1 MKALST
7 GSKYQ
12 RGSGILEIIIA
23 VAILTL
29 GISAATLLSFANQTL
44 KTDSG
49 TSGEALYKAKGVLEN
64 ARASSTADFLGIVS
78 TTTSDGIYTKKLTVS
93 DLTPCRKEATSAIT
107 WQLEARPQKIT
118 LTTDFADIAGTLALG
133 GDCASDPPVGGWTAP
148 ATLLSR
154 DLNYKAAYNDNP
166 SVDSSAGTPA
176 TDVDVLNKM
185 VYMTALSSKD
195 DFFILDATNIA
206 NSTYPPIKGSLNTG
220 GAGLNS
226 LDVMHSN
233 TTGKTYAFVVQN
245 ENTNQFQVLD
255 VSSSTSPSL
264 IASETLPN
272 ITFTCSPPSK
282 PCLAGQT
289 ISYYNGRVYIG
300 TNYIANLALPSTKNN
315 EFHVYCVSDT
325 SIPGCSP
332 ATPVWLGSANVE
344 HNVNAISV
352 RGNYAYLATSNDNNE
367 LMVYD
372 ITNPGNITQVG
383 GFNANRTGSDIE
395 DDATVF
401 LLGNQLY
408 LGRQIASNAS
418 ERDFYILDVSIPTSP
433 VELCPTCSLNLKTIV
448 QNNFGKNISGS
459 TVMGIRVSGKFAFL
473 ALNDPNVDFLTL
485 DISNPAS
492 PQLLT
497 PYNFS
502 NDTTSLDLENGYI
515 YTSNNQ
521 NDGLRIIRPAQCA
534 DKIDND
540 GDGLVDS
547 ADPQCHTDGNAN
559 NSASYN
565 PEDDNES

>member
-1 MKALST
+1 MKAQST
-7 GSKYQ
+7 GNNNE

-49 TSGEALYKAKGVLEN
+49 TSSEALYKAKGALEN

-78 TTTSDGIYTKKLTVS
+78 TTTSDGIYTKKLTVN
-93 DLTPCRKEATSAIT
+93 DLTPCRKEVTSNIT
-107 WQLEARPQKIT
+107 WQLEARPQKIA
-118 LTTDFADIAGTLALG
+118 LTTDLADIAGTLALG
-133 GDCASDPPVGGWTAP
+133 GDCASEPPVGGWTAP
-148 ATLLSR
+148 TTLLSR

-185 VYMTALSSKD
+185 VYMTALSNKD
-195 DFFILDATNIA
+195 DFFVLDATNVV
-206 NSTYPPIKGSLNTG
+206 NSTYPPIIGSLNTG
-220 GAGLNS
+220 GTGLNS
-226 LDVMHSN
+226 VDVMHNN

-245 ENTNQFQVLD
+245 ENANQFQVLD
-255 VSSSTSPSL
+255 VSSSTNPLL

-272 ITFTCSPPSK
+272 ITFTCSPASK

-300 TNYIANLALPSTKNN
+300 TNYIANLILPPTKNN
-315 EFHVYCVSDT
+315 EFHVYCVSDP

-332 ATPVWLGSANVE
+332 STPIWLGSANVN
-344 HNVNAISV
+344 HNVNAITV

-372 ITNPGNITQVG
+372 ISNPGNITQVG
-383 GFNANRTGSDIE
+383 GFNANRTGSDNE
-395 DDATVF
+395 DAISLFV
-401 LLGNQLY
+401 LGNRLY
-408 LGRQIASNAS
+408 LGRDIVSSSS
-418 ERDFYILDVSIPTSP
+418 ERDFYILDISNPTSP
-433 VELCPTCSLNLKTIV
+433 VELCPTCSVNLSSLV
-448 QNNFGKNISGS
+448 VPNISGS
-459 TVMGIRVSGKFAFL
+459 TITGIRVSGKFAFL
-473 ALNDPNVDFLTL
+473 ALNDSNVGFLTL

-492 PQLLT
+492 SLLLT

-502 NDTTSLDLENGYI
+502 NYTTGLDLEGAYI

-540 GDGLVDS
+540 ADSLIDS
-547 ADPQCHTDGNAN
+547 ADPQCHTDGNAGN
-559 NSASYN
+559 TASYN
-565 PEDDNES
+565 PEIDNE